1 MKVLKI
7 GFVGTRTD
15 QPEAMADFFE
25 RVLGL
30 RPTHSG
36 DDMWA
41 FRLPDGGI
49 AEVFGPS
56 HNDHYPTGPVVEF
69 LVEDVEAAAEE
80 LRTAGVPIC
89 SVPNMRTTWGWPGS
103 SSGRPTGTSTAS
115 SRVSTH
121 GLRDRAAGA

>member
-7 GFVGTRTD
+7 GFVGTRTA

-36 DDMWA
+36 DEMWA

-56 HNDHYPTGPVVEF
+56 QNDHYPTGPVVEF

-80 LRTAGVPIC
+80 LRTAGVPI
-89 SVPNMRTTWGWPGS
+89 VFGPEHADDVGLAWVQFRAPDGNIYGLIE
-103 SSGRPTGTSTAS
+103 GRD
-115 SRVSTH
+115 
-121 GLRDRAAGA
+121 L